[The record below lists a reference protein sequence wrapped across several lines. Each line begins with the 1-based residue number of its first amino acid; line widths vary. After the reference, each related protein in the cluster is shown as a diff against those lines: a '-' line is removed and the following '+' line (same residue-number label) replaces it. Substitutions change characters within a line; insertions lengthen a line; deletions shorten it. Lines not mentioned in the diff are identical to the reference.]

1 MPDCNL
7 MNFTLYT
14 SHIMIY
20 RFLLHTDAVKNEDLA
35 KQLEEAKQESAEFR
49 QESAK
54 LRQQLEKSHEEVKE
68 IITR

>member
-7 MNFTLYT
+7 MNCTLYT
-14 SHIMIY
+14 SHIMIN
-20 RFLLHTDAVKNEDLA
+20 RFLLHTAAVKKEDLA

-54 LRQQLEKSHEEVKE
+54 LRQQFEKSHEEVKE